1 MQNDV
6 ASVRRYL
13 TSFHKKIQLYT
24 TLSHVYVDLRHLF
37 VLIIRFIS
45 FKLNYFWSGKSKWEQ
60 PIAHFFLKDVI
71 LKDDGIWWEKRTDL
85 YRVIF
90 DKKNYATPHLAYPH
104 NG

>member
-1 MQNDV
+1 M
-6 ASVRRYL
+6 RHYL
-13 TSFHKKIQLYT
+13 TSFRKKNPTVYYFVT
-24 TLSHVYVDLRHLF
+24 VYVDLRHLF